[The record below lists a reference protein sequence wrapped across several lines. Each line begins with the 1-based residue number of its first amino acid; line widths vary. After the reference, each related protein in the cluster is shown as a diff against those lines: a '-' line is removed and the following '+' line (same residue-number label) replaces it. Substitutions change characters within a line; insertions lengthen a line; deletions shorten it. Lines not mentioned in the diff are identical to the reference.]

1 MGDFA
6 DVKRKRICSLL
17 LWLNTLPN
25 VSVEDGGKHQYLI
38 RYPGCKRPFPI
49 PFKHNAV
56 NKNIVKKLASTLI
69 EFGVCTENEFRD
81 HIR

>member
-6 DVKRKRICSLL
+6 DVKRKRMYSLL

-38 RYPGCKRPFPI
+38 KYPSCKRPYPVS
-49 PFKHNAV
+49 FKHNTV
-56 NKNIVKKLASTLI
+56 NKHLVRELMSILVKS
-69 EFGVCTENEFRD
+69 GVCTEEEFRD
-81 HIR
+81 RLK